1 MPPRSS
7 LKRVGGL
14 AAYVLMIGQ
23 LKMRTLCG
31 KSYGRNTENR
41 GGQPPKIRKAVGEDG
56 YTSYFVKHEK
66 GMMLIVR

>member
-31 KSYGRNTENR
+31 KIYGRNIENR
-41 GGQPPKIRKAVGEDG
+41 GGQPQKIRKAVGED
-56 YTSYFVKHEK
+56 VLCKA
-66 GMMLIVR
+66 

>member
-14 AAYVLMIGQ
+14 EAYVLMMGQ

-31 KSYGRNTENR
+31 KSYGRNIENR
-41 GGQPPKIRKAVGEDG
+41 WGGIAPKNQKIRRRGWMHHILRKA
-56 YTSYFVKHEK
+56 
-66 GMMLIVR
+66 